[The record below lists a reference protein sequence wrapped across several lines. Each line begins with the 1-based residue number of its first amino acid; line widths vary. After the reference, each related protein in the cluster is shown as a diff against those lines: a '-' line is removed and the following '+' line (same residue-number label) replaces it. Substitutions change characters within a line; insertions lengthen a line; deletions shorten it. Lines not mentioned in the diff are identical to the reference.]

1 MGYRAVVVAVVAVH
15 FAFLA
20 FVIAGG
26 YLALRRRRLIW
37 AHAAACAW
45 AVAIVTWPGLLCP
58 LTVAENWAR
67 RHAGMSS
74 YTEGFIDRYV
84 KGVLYPA
91 GYTTAVQA
99 LVAVAVLT
107 SWILWYRR
115 WRAVHRPPAGAA
127 NPPATVADPPDGG
140 ATPVRPAG
148 PDRAEPVR

>member
-1 MGYRAVVVAVVAVH
+1 VGYRLVVVAVVGLH

-26 YLALRRRRLIW
+26 YLALRWPRLIW
-37 AHAAACAW
+37 AHLVACAW
-45 AVAIVTWPGLLCP
+45 AVAIVAWPGLLCP

-74 YTEGFIDRYV
+74 YTGGFIDRYV

-99 LVAVAVLT
+99 AVAVAVLT

-115 WRAVHRPPAGAA
+115 RRATRV
-127 NPPATVADPPDGG
+127 
-140 ATPVRPAG
+140 
-148 PDRAEPVR
+148 EPVR